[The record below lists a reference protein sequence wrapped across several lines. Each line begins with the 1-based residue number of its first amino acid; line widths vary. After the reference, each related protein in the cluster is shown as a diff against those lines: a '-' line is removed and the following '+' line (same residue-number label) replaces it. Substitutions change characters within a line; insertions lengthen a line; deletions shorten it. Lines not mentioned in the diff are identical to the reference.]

1 MINGDTVNNKLRA
14 QGNSLDML
22 IRLGFSDEQ
31 ILDYLCM
38 ASLSRH
44 PTDAE
49 RSMLLNDL
57 TLAEQEKMQGVDDQR
72 RAALID
78 MSWALL
84 TSKEF
89 MFNH

>member
-1 MINGDTVNNKLRA
+1 MNGDTLNHKLLAPNN
-14 QGNSLDML
+14 SVDML

-31 ILDYLCM
+31 ILDYLYL

-44 PTDAE
+44 PTDSE
-49 RSMLLNDL
+49 RSVLLDALASAEQQEIAGANDL
-57 TLAEQEKMQGVDDQR
+57 R

-84 TSKEF
+84 TGKEF

>member
-1 MINGDTVNNKLRA
+1 
-14 QGNSLDML
+14 ML

-31 ILDYLCM
+31 IVDYLYL
-38 ASLSRH
+38 AALSRH
-44 PTDAE
+44 PTDGE
-49 RSMLLNDL
+49 RSALLQA
-57 TLAEQEKMQGVDDQR
+57 LASAEKEKVTGEDDAR

-84 TSKEF
+84 TGEEF

>member
-1 MINGDTVNNKLRA
+1 
-14 QGNSLDML
+14 ML

-31 ILDYLCM
+31 ILDYLYL
-38 ASLSRH
+38 AALSRH

-49 RSMLLNDL
+49 RGALVDALVA
-57 TLAEQEKMQGVDDQR
+57 AEKEKAAGTGDPR
-72 RAALID
+72 RMAWTD